1 MLLSAG
7 LSLWSAF
14 AAAPKSQFKDAD
26 PVVLEAKALNSQGK
40 YKDAFALL
48 ESVAKTPTSYAAMI
62 SNLVNIDLD
71 NAEETAD
78 EAVNAFPKNA
88 ELHHLQAVIVGL
100 AAMDE
105 LQAAVENSKL
115 DINSLPDMEWA
126 KARIVELYIQSGN
139 KKAASDLLM
148 SILVKDNKDLRKQ
161 VNKLKRQL

>member
-1 MLLSAG
+1 
-7 LSLWSAF
+7 
-14 AAAPKSQFKDAD
+14 
-26 PVVLEAKALNSQGK
+26 
-40 YKDAFALL
+40 
-48 ESVAKTPTSYAAMI
+48 MI

-115 DINSLPDMEWA
+115 DINSLPNMEWA